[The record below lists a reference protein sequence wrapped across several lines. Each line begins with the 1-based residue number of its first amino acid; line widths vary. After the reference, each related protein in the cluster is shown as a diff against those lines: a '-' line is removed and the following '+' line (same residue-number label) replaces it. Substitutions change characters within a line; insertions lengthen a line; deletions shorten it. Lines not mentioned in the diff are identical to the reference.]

1 MTETRAEY
9 GSTVEQEFAMQL
21 RAYNIA
27 YETQFT
33 DDRIRGKKNPLPF
46 DFYIKPDILVEVNG
60 GTWARMGHST
70 GTGIQRDYD
79 KSNLGQLAGFRV
91 FQFTSDD
98 VRSGRA
104 IQFILRA
111 MNLQAVNR

>member
-21 RAYNIA
+21 RAYGIEF
-27 YETQFT
+27 ETQYK
-33 DDRIRGKKNPLPF
+33 DDRIRGKRNRLPY
-46 DFYIKPDILVEVNG
+46 DFHIPPNILAEVNG
-60 GTWARMGHST
+60 GTWSHMGHST

-98 VRSGRA
+98 VHSGRA
-104 IQFILRA
+104 IQFILK
-111 MNLQAVNR
+111 AVKRERN